1 MWRAA
6 AVVVL
11 GAVTLHV
18 FLSYCPLQAPV
29 DAMQFLSDYLFGLS
43 VLRAPEEVV
52 VEAWDSLLRPPSVGW
67 TRVAVG
73 VNSCVDVVVCGIGLL
88 KALAMDPGNKVDHD
102 ALQSREDLKETF
114 SYFMEKGVAAERFF
128 TDKELFQNIAQT
140 ASQYPGAKLARTP
153 APAWFR
159 CRPSQ
164 RYSHHFNRTGASV
177 PRPQHF
183 VGGNAALIG
192 QRLGSNVNLSVLLCG
207 PVGPK
212 LHELLDDRIIVPPES
227 LQEADEYH
235 LILEYQAG
243 DTWGEV
249 EAPQANR
256 FIFSHDMSNGE
267 MNMMETF
274 IASLEEFEPE
284 LIVLSGLHMMEGQ
297 GKEER
302 SKRLQEVSMLISEIP
317 NEISVHLEL
326 ASMTDTTYMNT
337 IVDQVLTIVNS
348 IGLNEQELLFISQ
361 AGSGPHSS
369 QGHWSGTPDIGM
381 VSDIIFWLLKEYG
394 RSEWRK
400 DSDLT
405 RVHFHTLAY
414 HILATVDGYW
424 SNQISS
430 VVAGARVAGSQACGT
445 DTIDPT
451 KVVLSSPMEFVL
463 SRTEKLLKDKKMTL
477 SPANPVRVWHRENI
491 SFFITPVLICVNPV
505 RTVGLGDAISAE
517 GLLYSERK

>member
-1 MWRAA
+1 MWRIAA
-6 AVVVL
+6 ATALVAVVMNLLITYYPML
-11 GAVTLHV
+11 G
-18 FLSYCPLQAPV
+18 PG
-29 DAMQFLSDYLFGLS
+29 DAAQFLSDYLFGLS
-43 VLRAPEEVV
+43 VMRAPEDVLA
-52 VEAWDSLLRPPSVGW
+52 EAWDSLIRAPSSSW
-67 TRVAVG
+67 SRVAVG
-73 VNSCVDVVVCGIGLL
+73 VNACVDVVVCGIGLL
-88 KALAMDPGNKVDHD
+88 KALGLDAGNNVDHD
-102 ALQSREDLKETF
+102 TLQSREDLTETF

-128 TDKELFQNIAQT
+128 ADKKLFQKIAQT
-140 ASQYPGAKLARTP
+140 ASELPGAK
-153 APAWFR
+153 
-159 CRPSQ
+159 
-164 RYSHHFNRTGASV
+164 
-177 PRPQHF
+177 HF

-192 QRLGSNVNLSVLLCG
+192 QKLSTNPNLTVLLCG

-212 LHELLDDRIIVPPES
+212 LHELLGNQIIVPPDS
-227 LQEADEYH
+227 LQAVDEYH

-243 DTWGEV
+243 DTLGETK
-249 EAPQANR
+249 APQANR
-256 FIFSHDMSNGE
+256 FIFSHDVSNGE
-267 MNMMETF
+267 MNEMETF

-297 GKEER
+297 GDEER
-302 SKRLQEVSMLISEIP
+302 NRRLQEVSLLISEIP

-337 IVDQVLTIVNS
+337 IVEQVLTLVNS

-369 QGHWSGTPDIGM
+369 QEHWNGAPDIGM

-394 RSEWRK
+394 RINTRK

-430 VVAGARVAGSQACGT
+430 VAAGARVAGSQACGT
-445 DTIDPT
+445 DTIDPS
-451 KVVLSSPMEFVL
+451 KVVLNSPKEFVL
-463 SRTEKLLKDKKMTL
+463 SQTDAVLKNKKMTL
-477 SPANPVRVWHRENI
+477 SPTNPVRVWQREGI
-491 SFFITPVLICVNPV
+491 SFFITPVLICVNPI
-505 RTVGLGDAISAE
+505 RTVGLGDSISAE

>member
-1 MWRAA
+1 MWRTTA
-6 AVVVL
+6 AVALVAVVL
-11 GAVTLHV
+11 HLLV
-18 FLSYCPLQAPV
+18 SYYPIQAPA
-29 DAMQFLSDYLFGLS
+29 DAVQFLSDYLFRLS
-43 VLRAPEEVV
+43 VMRAPEEVV
-52 VEAWDSLLRPPSVGW
+52 AEAWDSLIRAPGSSW

-73 VNSCVDVVVCGIGLL
+73 VNACVDVVVCGIGLL
-88 KALAMDPGNKVDHD
+88 EALALDPVNKVDHD
-102 ALQSREDLKETF
+102 TLQSREDLKETF

-128 TDKELFQNIAQT
+128 ADKEVFQKIAQT
-140 ASQYPGAKLARTP
+140 ASQFPGAK
-153 APAWFR
+153 
-159 CRPSQ
+159 
-164 RYSHHFNRTGASV
+164 
-177 PRPQHF
+177 HF

-192 QRLGSNVNLSVLLCG
+192 QKLSTNPNLSVLLCG

-212 LHELLDDRIIVPPES
+212 LHELLGDRIIIPPKS
-227 LQEADEYH
+227 LQEVDEYH

-243 DTWGEV
+243 DVLGEIK
-249 EAPQANR
+249 APHANR

-284 LIVLSGLHMMEGQ
+284 LIVLSGLHMMDGQ

-302 SKRLQEVSMLISEIP
+302 NKRLQEVSVLISEIP
-317 NEISVHLEL
+317 NEVSVHLEL
-326 ASMTDTTYMNT
+326 ASMTDTTYMNS
-337 IVDQVLTIVNS
+337 IVEQVLTIVNS

-369 QGHWSGTPDIGM
+369 QGHWDGAPDIGM

-394 RSEWRK
+394 RTDSRK

-424 SNQISS
+424 NNQISS
-430 VVAGARVAGSQACGT
+430 VAAGARVAGSQACGT

-451 KVVLSSPMEFVL
+451 KVVLNSPMEFVL
-463 SRTEKLLKDKKMTL
+463 SQTDKLLKNKKMTL
-477 SPANPVRVWHRENI
+477 SPTNPVRVWQRENI
-491 SFFITPVLICVNPV
+491 SFFITPVLMCVNPV
-505 RTVGLGDAISAE
+505 RTVGLGDTISAE

>member
-140 ASQYPGAKLARTP
+140 ASQYPGAK
-153 APAWFR
+153 
-159 CRPSQ
+159 
-164 RYSHHFNRTGASV
+164 
-177 PRPQHF
+177 HF

>member
-1 MWRAA
+1 MWRTALVVSLVAVSLHLFHSYYELEVPA
-6 AVVVL
+6 AV
-11 GAVTLHV
+11 
-18 FLSYCPLQAPV
+18 
-29 DAMQFLSDYLFGLS
+29 MQFMSEYLCRLS

-52 VEAWDSLLRPPSVGW
+52 AEAWDSLIRHPSVGW

-73 VNSCVDVVVCGIGLL
+73 VNTCVDVVVSGVGLL
-88 KALAMDPGNKVDHD
+88 KALAVDPGNKVDHD
-102 ALQSREDLKETF
+102 TLRSRDDLKETF

-128 TDKELFQNIAQT
+128 ADKELFLNIAQAAT
-140 ASQYPGAKLARTP
+140 QYPGAK
-153 APAWFR
+153 
-159 CRPSQ
+159 
-164 RYSHHFNRTGASV
+164 
-177 PRPQHF
+177 HF

-192 QRLGSNVNLSVLLCG
+192 QKLGTNGNMSVLLCG

-227 LQEADEYH
+227 LQEVDEYH
-235 LILEYQAG
+235 LILEYKAG
-243 DTWGEV
+243 ETWGDV
-249 EAPQANR
+249 EAPHANR
-256 FIFSHDMSNGE
+256 FIFSHDTSNGE

-302 SKRLQEVSMLISEIP
+302 DKRLQEISVLIAEIP
-317 NEISVHLEL
+317 HEISVHLEL
-326 ASMTDTTYMNT
+326 ASMTDMEYMNT
-337 IVDQVLTIVNS
+337 IVHQVLNIVNS

-369 QGHWSGTPDIGM
+369 PEYWDRTPDIGM
-381 VSDIIFWLLKEYG
+381 VSDVIFWLLKEYG
-394 RSEWRK
+394 HTDSQNE
-400 DSDLT
+400 SDLT

-430 VVAGARVAGSQACGT
+430 VVAGARIAGSQACGT
-445 DTIDPT
+445 NTIDPT
-451 KVVLSSPMEFVL
+451 KVVLKSPMEFVP
-463 SRTEKLLKDKKMTL
+463 SQTDKLLKNKKMTL
-477 SPANPVRVWHRENI
+477 SPTNPVRVWHRENI

-505 RTVGLGDAISAE
+505 RTVGLGDTISAE

>member
-1 MWRAA
+1 MWRTTA
-6 AVVVL
+6 AVALVAVVL
-11 GAVTLHV
+11 HLLVC
-18 FLSYCPLQAPV
+18 YYPIQAPV
-29 DAMQFLSDYLFGLS
+29 DAVQFLSDYLFRLS
-43 VLRAPEEVV
+43 VMRAPEEVV
-52 VEAWDSLLRPPSVGW
+52 AEAWDSLIRAPGSSW

-73 VNSCVDVVVCGIGLL
+73 VNACVDVVVCGIGLL
-88 KALAMDPGNKVDHD
+88 EALALDPGNKVDHD
-102 ALQSREDLKETF
+102 TLQSREDLKETF

-128 TDKELFQNIAQT
+128 TDKEVFQKIAQT
-140 ASQYPGAKLARTP
+140 ASQFPGAK
-153 APAWFR
+153 
-159 CRPSQ
+159 
-164 RYSHHFNRTGASV
+164 
-177 PRPQHF
+177 HF

-192 QRLGSNVNLSVLLCG
+192 QKLSTNPNLSVLLCG

-212 LHELLDDRIIVPPES
+212 LHELLGDQIIVPPKS
-227 LQEADEYH
+227 LQEVDEYH

-243 DTWGEV
+243 DVLGEIK
-249 EAPQANR
+249 APHANR
-256 FIFSHDMSNGE
+256 FIFSHDVSNGE

-284 LIVLSGLHMMEGQ
+284 LIVLSGLHMMDGQ

-302 SKRLQEVSMLISEIP
+302 NKRLQEVSVLISEIP

-337 IVDQVLTIVNS
+337 IVEQVLTIVNS

-361 AGSGPHSS
+361 AASGPHSS
-369 QGHWSGTPDIGM
+369 QGHWDGAPDIGM

-394 RSEWRK
+394 RTDSRK

-424 SNQISS
+424 NNQISS
-430 VVAGARVAGSQACGT
+430 VAAGARVAGSQACGT

-451 KVVLSSPMEFVL
+451 KVVLNSPMEFVL
-463 SRTEKLLKDKKMTL
+463 SQTDKLLKNKKMTL
-477 SPANPVRVWHRENI
+477 SPTNPVRVWQRENI

-505 RTVGLGDAISAE
+505 RTVGLGDTISAE

>member
-1 MWRAA
+1 MWRTALMVALVAVSLHFLQSSQRLEAPAA
-6 AVVVL
+6 L
-11 GAVTLHV
+11 LH
-18 FLSYCPLQAPV
+18 
-29 DAMQFLSDYLFGLS
+29 FLSDYLFGLS
-43 VLRAPEEVV
+43 VVRAPEEVLA
-52 VEAWDSLLRPPSVGW
+52 EAWDSLIRAPGVGW

-73 VNSCVDVVVCGIGLL
+73 VNTCVDVVVCGVGLL
-88 KALAMDPGNKVDHD
+88 KALSMHPGRKADHD
-102 ALQSREDLKETF
+102 TLQSRDDLRETF

-128 TDKELFQNIAQT
+128 VDKELFGNIAQA
-140 ASQYPGAKLARTP
+140 ASQYPGAK
-153 APAWFR
+153 
-159 CRPSQ
+159 
-164 RYSHHFNRTGASV
+164 
-177 PRPQHF
+177 HF

-192 QRLGSNVNLSVLLCG
+192 QKLGTHVNLSVLLCG

-227 LQEADEYH
+227 LQEVDEYH

-243 DTWGEV
+243 ETWGEV
-249 EAPQANR
+249 EAPHANR
-256 FIFSHDMSNGE
+256 FILSHDVSNGG

-297 GKEER
+297 GKDDR
-302 SKRLQEVSMLISEIP
+302 NRRLQEVSVLISEIP

-326 ASMTDTTYMNT
+326 ASMTDKTYMNT
-337 IVDQVLTIVNS
+337 ILDQVLTIVNS

-361 AGSGPHSS
+361 AGAGPHCSHEYWN
-369 QGHWSGTPDIGM
+369 GAPDIGR

-394 RSEWRK
+394 RTDSHK

-405 RVHFHTLAY
+405 RVHFHTLSY
-414 HILATVDGYW
+414 HIIATIDGYW
-424 SNQISS
+424 NNQISS
-430 VVAGARVAGSQACGT
+430 VAAGARVAGNQACGT

-451 KVVLSSPMEFVL
+451 KVVLKSPMEFVL
-463 SRTEKLLKDKKMTL
+463 SQTDKLLRDKKMTL
-477 SPANPVRVWHRENI
+477 SPTKPVRTWHRENI

-505 RTVGLGDAISAE
+505 RTVGLGDSISAE